1 MGSARL
7 TEMWSG
13 LFKDKQK
20 EAYREA
26 KKLYEDTCSITTSDR
41 AAQVARVRTGLRCR
55 AVLDKTFIEGAE
67 KSIDYSELCL
77 VAMATQEP
85 KPDEPKA
92 TAFQVIK
99 TVNGEIV
106 AYLPLA
112 YAEEVFKLGA
122 LYQNEQI
129 TADQAIEHAQ
139 GIADQ
144 VSEELKLV
152 PPFQALDFLREQI
165 EEDKAAASLQVE
177 DETNLEQERI
187 EQAKAQAE
195 AAEKE
200 RVEQERLAKE
210 RMRERAG
217 L

>member
-1 MGSARL
+1 
-7 TEMWSG
+7 
-13 LFKDKQK
+13 
-20 EAYREA
+20 
-26 KKLYEDTCSITTSDR
+26 
-41 AAQVARVRTGLRCR
+41 
-55 AVLDKTFIEGAE
+55 
-67 KSIDYSELCL
+67 
-77 VAMATQEP
+77 
-85 KPDEPKA
+85 
-92 TAFQVIK
+92 
-99 TVNGEIV
+99 
-106 AYLPLA
+106 LPLA

>member
-1 MGSARL
+1 
-7 TEMWSG
+7 MWAG

-20 EAYREA
+20 ESYREA
-26 KKLYEDTCSITTSDR
+26 KKLYEDTCSITNNDR
-41 AAQVARVRTGLRCR
+41 AAHVARVRTGLRCR

-67 KSIDYSELCL
+67 KSIDYSEHCL

-85 KPDEPKA
+85 KPEEPKA

-99 TVNGEIV
+99 TVNGDIV
-106 AYLPLA
+106 AYLPLT

-129 TADQAIEHAQ
+129 TAEQSIEYAQAV
-139 GIADQ
+139 ADQ

-152 PPFQALDFLREQI
+152 PAFQALDFLREQI
-165 EEDKAAASLQVE
+165 EEDNAAASLQ
-177 DETNLEQERI
+177 DEYEAKRQQER
-187 EQAKAQAE
+187 AKEANVQAE
-195 AAEKE
+195 AVEKE
-200 RVEQERLAKE
+200 RIEQERLAKE
-210 RMRERAG
+210 RMHERAG